1 MARRPAKQNATDM
14 MRSPE
19 FVRLALSGV
28 EREIEAARERLS
40 TLNAYADQ
48 LRGQL
53 RGKASPAAAPGPVAA
68 PAGAPAKRTHRLSAD
83 ARKKLSERMRK
94 KWAEYRK
101 NKNGKSKPSA

>member
-53 RGKASPAAAPGPVAA
+53 RGKASPAAAPVPAA
-68 PAGAPAKRTHRLSAD
+68 PASAPAKRSHRLSAD